1 MQPEIAIPANAAG
14 VEISPDGQVAI
25 ITNLNS
31 VPQNVG
37 QIQLVNFVNPAGL
50 KVLVKNIYMP
60 SAASG
65 VPQQGAPGQSGLGY
79 VAQGQ
84 L

>member
-1 MQPEIAIPANAAG
+1 
-14 VEISPDGQVAI
+14 
-25 ITNLNS
+25 
-31 VPQNVG
+31 
-37 QIQLVNFVNPAGL
+37 
-50 KVLVKNIYMP
+50 MP

-84 L
+84 LETSNVNIVDEMRI